1 MNEAMQVMKE
11 YEALGA
17 RAHRG
22 RQKIV
27 DSAATM
33 EALVE
38 QVKEDAALKAEVQ
51 TLAAAAGTSLTAVQ
65 ADQRALQKEADALV
79 AAHPE
84 LAPPESTTPE

>member
-11 YEALGA
+11 YGALAA

-38 QVKEDAALKAEVQ
+38 RVKGDAALKAEVQ
-51 TLAAAAGTSLTAVQ
+51 TLATAAGTSLTAVQ
-65 ADQRALQKEADALV
+65 ADQKALRAEADTMIS
-79 AAHPE
+79 AHPE
-84 LAPPESTTPE
+84 LAPPEPE